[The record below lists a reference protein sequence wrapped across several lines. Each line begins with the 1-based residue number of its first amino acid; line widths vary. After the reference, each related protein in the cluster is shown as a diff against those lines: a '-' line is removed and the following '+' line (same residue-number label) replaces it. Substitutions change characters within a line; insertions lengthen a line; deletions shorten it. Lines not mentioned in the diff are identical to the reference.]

1 MENTTRRVSRQTVII
16 FVIFAMLVGFATGA
30 MAADARLFDATAT
43 LEKADALIDAAR
55 ADGVIEMEGKA
66 YDRALARAQ
75 KDIANARAH
84 IADAIA
90 IADGP

>member
-1 MENTTRRVSRQTVII
+1 MVRTRRRISQQV
-16 FVIFAMLVGFATGA
+16 VIFLVIFGMLVGFATGA
-30 MAADARLFDATAT
+30 MAANARLFDAAAN
-43 LEKADALIDAAR
+43 LEKANALVDAAR
-55 ADGVIEMEGKA
+55 ADGVAELEGKA
-66 YDRALARAQ
+66 YDRALAKAQ